1 MKLLLDQNLSH
12 MLCDNLNDIFPKL
25 THVKNLSLQSAID
38 DEICNIQKIILLQL

>member
-38 DEICNIQKIILLQL
+38 EEIWNIQKIILLQL